1 MSHFLSTV
9 THRHFERIG
18 STNTELIHAIAGGT
32 LDHSTHHL
40 YTADHQTAGRG
51 QHGRTWVSGADN
63 VFLSLY
69 VPLGKKA
76 YQLHT
81 LSGLLSLAVGLSL
94 LDLPIIKTLNTA
106 RKKSALPP
114 IGVKWANDIGY
125 DAADGFKKL
134 AGILIE
140 PAFKKY
146 DEKNTLA
153 GVVIGVGLN
162 VNHSPEIKDGLY
174 QATCLKAL
182 IPNNDLSDFARPKMT
197 AENETAFYHSI
208 NSSQTDASTLSAH
221 ALYTPMTNALL
232 TAVMQCNSLFN
243 PTALTDFITAFNHAH
258 LLHNKQVQIFIQN
271 NTTDIHTEGVCIGIG
286 KTGELLLDNDG
297 HTTPVFAGMAKRP
310 NYPQSHDLTCSP
322 FKENS

>member
-1 MSHFLSTV
+1 MSHFLTQV
-9 THRHFERIG
+9 THHHFNSIG
-18 STNTELIHAIAGGT
+18 STNTELIRAITDSTHAHT
-32 LDHSTHHL
+32 THHL

-51 QHGRTWVSGADN
+51 QHGRVWVSGADN

-69 VPLGKKA
+69 VPLGEQA

-94 LDLPIIKTLNTA
+94 LDLPIIKALNDQRNRT
-106 RKKSALPP
+106 ALPP

-140 PAFKKY
+140 PVFKKY

-174 QATCLKAL
+174 QATCLKE
-182 IPNNDLSDFARPKMT
+182 LSD
-197 AENETAFYHSI
+197 NL
-208 NSSQTDASTLSAH
+208 TLSAQ
-221 ALYTPMTNALL
+221 ALYIPMSNALL
-232 TAVMQCNSLFN
+232 KAVQNCNELNHELALRKFMTEFN
-243 PTALTDFITAFNHAH
+243 QAH
-258 LLHNKQVQIFIQN
+258 LLQNKWVQIFIQN
-271 NTTDIHTEGVCIGIG
+271 NTTDIHTEGVCVGIG

-297 HTTPVFAGMAKRP
+297 HITPVFAGMAKRP
-310 NYPQSHDLTCSP
+310 NHPNHTT
-322 FKENS
+322 